1 MTKETDV
8 INTLPEAW
16 QKLIKDTPRESKDLF
31 VDIIAQSL
39 LDEAIKTGKSPAT
52 IGKRLLKDRGEK
64 QMNYESYR
72 EKQRKLNVLYRKA
85 YRHKWAK
92 NYFLA
97 KKKELREKYPL
108 HSSRQTME
116 TLFPNRRSK

>member
-16 QKLIKDTPRESKDLF
+16 QKLIKNIPEKSKDKF

-39 LDEAIKTGKSPAT
+39 LDEALKTGESPTT
-52 IGKRLLKDRGEK
+52 IGKRLLKDGGEK
-64 QMNYESYR
+64 QMNYEAYR
-72 EKQRKLNVLYRKA
+72 EKHRKLNVLYRKA

-97 KKKELREKYPL
+97 KKKELREKYPM

-116 TLFPNRRSK
+116 TLFPNRRLK

>member
-8 INTLPEAW
+8 IDTLPEAW
-16 QKLIKDTPRESKDLF
+16 QKLIKDIPEKSKDKF

-39 LDEAIKTGKSPAT
+39 LDKALKTGESPAK
-52 IGKRLLKDRGEK
+52 IGKRLLENGGEK

-108 HSSRQTME
+108 HRSRQTME

>member
-8 INTLPEAW
+8 IKTLPEAW
-16 QKLIKDTPRESKDLF
+16 QKLIKDIPEKSKDKF

-39 LDEAIKTGKSPAT
+39 LDKALKTGESPAK
-52 IGKRLLKDRGEK
+52 IGKRLLENGGEK

>member
-8 INTLPEAW
+8 IDTLPEAW

-64 QMNYESYR
+64 
-72 EKQRKLNVLYRKA
+72 
-85 YRHKWAK
+85 
-92 NYFLA
+92 
-97 KKKELREKYPL
+97 
-108 HSSRQTME
+108 
-116 TLFPNRRSK
+116 